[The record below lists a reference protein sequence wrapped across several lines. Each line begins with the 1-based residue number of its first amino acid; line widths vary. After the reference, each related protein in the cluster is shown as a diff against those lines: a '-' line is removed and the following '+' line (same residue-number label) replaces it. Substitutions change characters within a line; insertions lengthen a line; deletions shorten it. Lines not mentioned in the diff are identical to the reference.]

1 MDKFRVIIPQ
11 NHCDEDCDC
20 CCWKDYEDT
29 DESYS
34 PDIEDYDTDEDIY
47 EHTELT
53 AEEKLEL
60 LEELA
65 SLEERE
71 VTSSLPDIE
80 EEACSIFFKVAK

>member
-1 MDKFRVIIPQ
+1 MDKFKAIGSKKD
-11 NHCDEDCDC
+11 CDEDCDC
-20 CCWKDYEDT
+20 CCWKDYEDV

-34 PDIEDYDTDEDIY
+34 PDTEDYDTEEDIY

-60 LEELA
+60 LDELA

-71 VTSSLPDIE
+71 VTSELSAIE
-80 EEACSIFFKVAK
+80 EEVCSIFFKVAK